1 MKKLFALITGFTLLI
16 SCSTDDETDFLLGEE
31 YVYNAPDCTNTDPIG
46 NSCFSSIR
54 FTDNSNAEYLPFGDV
69 IYLVD
74 YIAVDN
80 VVRLKM
86 SEYFGEGSDVRLRI
100 ESEDSLIEI
109 ENEFSYVRQ

>member
-16 SCSTDDETDFLLGEE
+16 SCSTDDETNFLIGEE
-31 YVYNAPDCTNTDPIG
+31 YVYNAPDCEPSELFNA
-46 NSCFSSIR
+46 CFSFIR
-54 FTDNSNAEYLPFGDV
+54 FINSKEADYLPGGDI
-69 IYLVD
+69 IYSVD